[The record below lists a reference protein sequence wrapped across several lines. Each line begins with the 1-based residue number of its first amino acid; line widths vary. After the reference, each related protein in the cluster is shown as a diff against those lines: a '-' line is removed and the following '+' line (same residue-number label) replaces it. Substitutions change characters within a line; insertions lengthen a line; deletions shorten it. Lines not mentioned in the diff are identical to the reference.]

1 MCARVWGKAGGRE
14 STSPW
19 RLGGGEGG
27 EGMRSR
33 KELAAGVG
41 GGAREAHRRRWKE
54 EEERRSRGED
64 GAHSGWRASH

>member
-1 MCARVWGKAGGRE
+1 
-14 STSPW
+14 
-19 RLGGGEGG
+19 
-27 EGMRSR
+27 MRSR